1 MSDSWQTLEIR
12 NLGEVITGR
21 TPPENHP
28 EYFGSD
34 VPFITPTDMDGR
46 RRIEHPVRYLS
57 QLGATALSRTLVPHG
72 VAVSCIGWQMGKS
85 ALIEQTSVTNQQ
97 INTIVPD
104 EHVVDRLFLYYSL
117 NSRRAEIFQ
126 LGAGGSRT
134 PIVNKSTFERL
145 MICLPPLPEQHA
157 IARILGTLDDKI
169 ELNRRM
175 NETLEAMARSLFMSW
190 FVDFDPVRAKAEGRQ
205 PAGMD
210 ADTATLFPDAFE
222 ESALGPVPQGWH
234 VRPLD
239 TIARFLNGLALQ
251 KYPPRGNE
259 WLPVI
264 KIADL
269 RRGNTEGS
277 DRAGSYLD
285 PEYVVEDG
293 DVLFSWSGTLEVE
306 VWCGGRGALNQHL
319 FKVTSLE
326 FPKWLFFHR
335 IRLHLPDFRA
345 TAANKATTIG
355 HIQRYHLTNA
365 LVVVPPSTV
374 IEFMNAVMQPLFDRV
389 VCNNLESRTLAAI
402 RDTLL
407 PKLLSGEIRVRDAE
421 QVVEAAI

>member
-1 MSDSWQTLEIR
+1 MPNLNEGVIR
-12 NLGEVITGR
+12 NF
-21 TPPENHP
+21 P
-28 EYFGSD
+28 
-34 VPFITPTDMDGR
+34 
-46 RRIEHPVRYLS
+46 
-57 QLGATALSRTLVPHG
+57 LV
-72 VAVSCIGWQMGKS
+72 
-85 ALIEQTSVTNQQ
+85 
-97 INTIVPD
+97 
-104 EHVVDRLFLYYSL
+104 
-117 NSRRAEIFQ
+117 
-126 LGAGGSRT
+126 
-134 PIVNKSTFERL
+134 
-145 MICLPPLPEQHA
+145 LPPLPEQRA
-157 IARILGTLDDKI
+157 IARILGALDDKI

-175 NETLEAMARSLFMSW
+175 NETLEAIARALFTSW

-210 ADTATLFPDAFE
+210 ADTATLFPGAFE

-251 KYPPRGNE
+251 RYPPRGNE

-285 PEYVVEDG
+285 PGYVVEDG
-293 DVLFSWSGTLEVE
+293 DVLFSWSGTLEAE
-306 VWCGGRGALNQHL
+306 VWCGGQGALNQHL

-326 FPKWLFFHR
+326 FPKWLFFR
-335 IRLHLPDFRA
+335 WIRHHLPDFRA
-345 TAANKATTIG
+345 TAANKATTMG

-389 VCNNLESRTLAAI
+389 VCNTLESRTLAAI
-402 RDTLL
+402 RDELL
-407 PKLLSGEIRVRDAE
+407 PKLLSGEIRVQDAE
-421 QVVEAAI
+421 KLVEAAV